1 MVKKSWNN
9 LRFCFTL
16 CSTSLKEV
24 YWTERSDSLVQ
35 VYIDTYWLLWL
46 QKYNMSNGKSN
57 LSSAIFSLTKS
68 VKNEVLFVLKTIKY
82 KHRQFYGKI
91 TTLAKFFTHQE
102 CFFVLNQVLNT
113 GTSIE
118 KALPSAKLC
127 DKIQFLKIRL
137 TVSSLNQT
145 SILKFELY

>member
-1 MVKKSWNN
+1 MDEKRVYALQSSSWREKISHNSMKQHI
-9 LRFCFTL
+9 L
-16 CSTSLKEV
+16 
-24 YWTERSDSLVQ
+24 
-35 VYIDTYWLLWL
+35 
-46 QKYNMSNGKSN
+46 
-57 LSSAIFSLTKS
+57 LTKS

-102 CFFVLNQVLNT
+102 CFFVLNQVVNT

-127 DKIQFLKIRL
+127 DKIQFLKIRW